1 MKKVIITCIVVLAL
15 LPSTGFWYMEAS
27 LFCRVSN
34 QNIQISLSATPGW
47 KCKSYIYYIEQIMRK
62 NARDLYTL
70 QWYITN
76 GQDVDYR
83 QQVKKEKLTE
93 IDKLQ
98 VIRLNIIAS
107 MKSFESNLLKKS
119 LEFFLPKIAP
129 YKNQL
134 KQSLFKLSSLTG
146 IVAPTT
152 QRYMSLLSGQ
162 LQVIDKMATTQT
174 FDELIPLFNAYI
186 YFKQEI
192 SWKSE

>member
-1 MKKVIITCIVVLAL
+1 
-15 LPSTGFWYMEAS
+15 
-27 LFCRVSN
+27 
-34 QNIQISLSATPGW
+34 
-47 KCKSYIYYIEQIMRK
+47 
-62 NARDLYTL
+62 
-70 QWYITN
+70 
-76 GQDVDYR
+76 
-83 QQVKKEKLTE
+83 
-93 IDKLQ
+93 
-98 VIRLNIIAS
+98 

-192 SWKSE
+192 S